1 MAKKKK
7 TTIEVQ
13 GLIIRIEDVNE
24 KDFISLTDI
33 ARQSKGNEPRF
44 LIRNWLRNSNTLE
57 FLDTWE
63 KIHNSN
69 FKRDQMGTF
78 RIWAQSN
85 RSNITAKVYIEETG
99 AIGLVSKSGRYGGT
113 WGHSDLAL
121 NFMYWLSPSF
131 QVYFIKEFQRL
142 KENESLLLGQ
152 TQRWTLKR
160 EVAKLNHSLVTNSIK
175 TKLIPSTLPK
185 NQMGVVYAS
194 NADLLNM
201 AVFEMT
207 ARQWKKSNPKAK
219 GNIRD
224 NANLIDLLLI
234 ANLQV
239 IDAHLI
245 KWGCDYEE
253 RENIL
258 NESVKFQR
266 KVLSKS
272 KVVKRLKK

>member
-1 MAKKKK
+1 MTKKKK
-7 TTIEVQ
+7 STIEVQ
-13 GLIIRIEDVNE
+13 GLIIRIEDVNK
-24 KDFISLTDI
+24 KDYISLTDI
-33 ARQSKGNEPRF
+33 AKQREQSEPNDV
-44 LIRNWLRNSNTLE
+44 IRAWIRNSNTLI
-57 FLDTWE
+57 FLKEWE
-63 KIHNSN
+63 IVHNKN
-69 FKRDQMGTF
+69 FKPVQMDGF
-78 RIWAQSN
+78 RLDAQDNS
-85 RSNITAKVYIEETG
+85 RAITAKRYIEATD
-99 AIGLVSKSGRYGGT
+99 AIGIQAKSGRYGGT
-113 WGHSDLAL
+113 YAHSDIAI
-121 NFMYWLSPSF
+121 NFMYWISPKF
-131 QVYFIKEFQRL
+131 QVWFIKEFQRL
-142 KENESLLLGQ
+142 KENESLLLGE

-185 NQMGVVYAS
+185 NQTGIVYAS
-194 NADLLNM
+194 NADLLNV

-207 ARQWKKSNPKAK
+207 AKQWKASNPKTK

-253 RENIL
+253 REQIL